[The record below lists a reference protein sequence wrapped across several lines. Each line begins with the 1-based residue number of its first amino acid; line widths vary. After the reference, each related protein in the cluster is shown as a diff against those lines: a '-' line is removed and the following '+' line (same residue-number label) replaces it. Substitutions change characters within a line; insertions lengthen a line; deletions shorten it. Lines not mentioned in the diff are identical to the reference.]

1 VQFPSELPYRLASC
15 KVRYCDAGAMKLSGW
30 VTCKSSSSHCS
41 STRALCVLVDLC
53 GTRDQEKIDIG
64 WLPHFGGGALAD
76 LAQDIARA
84 ELRDY
89 RTPVDHAARGHVLL
103 VRRGVRG
110 RDALHPVATDDEAS
124 WKIGQSSRQELKGG
138 PGERDCKNGCAR
150 KDAVEHG
157 HRAN

>member
-1 VQFPSELPYRLASC
+1 
-15 KVRYCDAGAMKLSGW
+15 MKLSGW

-124 WKIGQSSRQELKGG
+124 WKIGQSIRQELKVGLG
-138 PGERDCKNGCAR
+138 GERDRKNGCASAR
-150 KDAVEHG
+150 DAVEHG